1 MNLRDVLNGLI
12 GLFFPADCKICG
24 RPLDPLNRSLICE
37 SCWSKV
43 KWLNPPYCSSCSK
56 PFLPSKAFQ
65 KFPSFLCLECQKE
78 RPHFKKVFVPT
89 LYEGVMKEAIHLLKY
104 NKKINVIQGI
114 KRIIK
119 VYLDHNPSLF
129 LHLDLVVPVPLH
141 RRKFKERGFN
151 QAELLAKIIAKHFNL
166 KLVKGNL
173 KRIKSTQTQAK
184 LSKKERA
191 ENIKKAF
198 LVKDPDKFQGKSI
211 LLVDDVYTTG
221 TTVKEI
227 AKVLKR
233 AKAKDVYVFTL
244 ARAY

>member
-1 MNLRDVLNGLI
+1 
-12 GLFFPADCKICG
+12 
-24 RPLDPLNRSLICE
+24 
-37 SCWSKV
+37 
-43 KWLNPPYCSSCSK
+43 
-56 PFLPSKAFQ
+56 
-65 KFPSFLCLECQKE
+65 
-78 RPHFKKVFVPT
+78 
-89 LYEGVMKEAIHLLKY
+89 MKEAIHLLKY

-151 QAELLAKIIAKHFNL
+151 QTEFLAKIIAKHFNL
-166 KLVKGNL
+166 KLVKDNL

-227 AKVLKR
+227 AKILKR